1 MTHILT
7 DISTIV
13 FLFVGLL
20 LIFVILLQRGRG
32 GGLAG
37 AFGGAG
43 GQSAFGTKAG
53 DVFTRITI
61 GIALVWVIMA
71 ILTGYAMTY
80 ESGKSR
86 FESKV
91 TESKDAAAE
100 GEAVPANPGK
110 GDPFEDGSPN
120 ATSPTSKES
129 PKTTTSPPQKSAA
142 AAKDKNA
149 PRRRNKV
156 PGRPQP
162 LRRRRR
168 NDGSRAITCP
178 GIRWVA
184 SERLDVG

>member
-7 DISTIV
+7 DISSIV
-13 FLFVGLL
+13 FMFVGLL

-71 ILTGYAMTY
+71 VLTGYAMTY
-80 ESGKSR
+80 ETGKTR
-86 FESKV
+86 FESKI
-91 TESKDAAAE
+91 TESKDAAVD
-100 GEAVPANPGK
+100 GEVAPTAPGK
-110 GDPFEDGSPN
+110 TDPFENGSE
-120 ATSPTSKES
+120 SPTPPASKES
-129 PKTTTSPPQKSAA
+129 PKTTTTPAQKSAP

-149 PRRRNKV
+149 PTTTK
-156 PGRPQP
+156 PGTGTTPTTP
-162 LRRRRR
+162 
-168 NDGSRAITCP
+168 SAPTK
-178 GIRWVA
+178 
-184 SERLDVG
+184 

>member
-7 DISTIV
+7 DISSIV
-13 FLFVGLL
+13 FMFVGLL

-80 ESGKSR
+80 ESGKTR

-100 GEAVPANPGK
+100 GEAVPTNPGK
-110 GDPFEDGSPN
+110 DSEFEAGSHDT
-120 ATSPTSKES
+120 AAPTSKGS
-129 PKTTTSPPQKSAA
+129 PKTTTTPPQKSSAPG
-142 AAKDKNA
+142 KDQNA
-149 PRRRNKV
+149 PATTKKGATTTPANPPAPTK
-156 PGRPQP
+156 
-162 LRRRRR
+162 
-168 NDGSRAITCP
+168 
-178 GIRWVA
+178 
-184 SERLDVG
+184 